1 MKIKVEVKRSDE
13 DRRNA
18 KNETGLLAFKYGF
31 I

>member
-18 KNETGLLAFKYGF
+18 NNGAGLFAFEYGF